1 MKIQLLLIAL
11 LALTVAAC
19 TTTDGRYDNGR
30 RSDYRS
36 ERSYD
41 QDRGHRDDRS
51 DRDNRRCNDCGVVER
66 IEGYSERRR
75 ASGGGAVAGAVIGGL
90 LGNQVGSGDGK
101 TAATIAG
108 AVGGGFAGNAI
119 EKNAKHRYYDLS
131 IRMDNGRRVVVT
143 QRNLHGVREGS
154 RVTLRNGEA
163 RLD

>member
-1 MKIQLLLIAL
+1 MKTQRLLLVL
-11 LALTVAAC
+11 LTLTVAAC
-19 TTTDGRYDNGR
+19 ATTDGRYDDGR

-36 ERSYD
+36 ERSYGN
-41 QDRGHRDDRS
+41 DRDRRDDR
-51 DRDNRRCNDCGVVER
+51 RCDDCGVVER

-119 EKNAKHRYYDLS
+119 EKNAKHRYYDLT
-131 IRMDNGRRVVVT
+131 IRMENGRRVVVT
-143 QRNLHGVREGS
+143 QRNLYGVREGS
-154 RVTLRNGEA
+154 RVVLHNGEA